1 MSVLKLFCSQ
11 PIGDNNKL
19 ASRLY
24 GVYRS
29 QSIKLMRFDIHADKS
44 EIFEDLAIRALNI
57 MTQATKKEAYQFND
71 RLL

>member
-1 MSVLKLFCSQ
+1 
-11 PIGDNNKL
+11 
-19 ASRLY
+19 
-24 GVYRS
+24 
-29 QSIKLMRFDIHADKS
+29 MRFDIHADKS